1 MAIWPKWLSFA
12 SPLPEHTRARTPRQ
26 ESLKAWT
33 GDEAERCR
41 RKMALRNCSYIYR
54 SYDPDVTK
62 LYTQRYPWMAAQ
74 TRAFVFT
81 KKTAMTH
88 ELALLLRQWQAPGGE
103 ARFTRN
109 GEAKQWLFCKATC
122 S

>member
-1 MAIWPKWLSFA
+1 M
-12 SPLPEHTRARTPRQ
+12 HARSHPTRQ

-33 GDEAERCR
+33 GDEAELRR
-41 RKMALRNCSYIYR
+41 RKMALRNCSYVYR

-62 LYTQRYPWMAAQ
+62 LYAQRYPWMAAQ

-88 ELALLLRQWQAPGGE
+88 ELALLLRQWQPPGG
-103 ARFTRN
+103 
-109 GEAKQWLFCKATC
+109 
-122 S
+122 